1 MGRPVSDEELAQAAK
16 LSGIYDYIM
25 EQPGGFDA
33 QMAIWGSA
41 MSGGQRQRLVIA
53 RELLKDADVLL
64 LDEPTS
70 ALDAETAAEVS
81 DTIFSRFAGKTI
93 VTVTHELNFI
103 ANADQIVV
111 LKGGKVVDSGTHQ
124 ALMERCAPYRELV
137 EEQSYQEVFA
147 Q

>member
-1 MGRPVSDEELAQAAK
+1 MTILW
-16 LSGIYDYIM
+16 

-81 DTIFSRFAGKTI
+81 DTIFSRFAARP
-93 VTVTHELNFI
+93 L
-103 ANADQIVV
+103 
-111 LKGGKVVDSGTHQ
+111 LPSP
-124 ALMERCAPYRELV
+124 M
-137 EEQSYQEVFA
+137 S
-147 Q
+147 